1 MVSAW
6 VIWLVVAVGLLVA
19 EMFSLDLVLVMF
31 ASGALAAAVAAG
43 AGAPLVL
50 QALVFALVSVL
61 ALAGVRPLAKR
72 KLEVAK
78 DPIKHGMD
86 AIRGSNALV
95 LERVDDYNGLVKIG
109 GEQWTARAF
118 DSTQVIEP
126 GQTVQVIEV
135 KGATA
140 LVWRQP

>member
-1 MVSAW
+1 
-6 VIWLVVAVGLLVA
+6 
-19 EMFSLDLVLVMF
+19 MFSLDLVLVMF
-31 ASGALAAAVAAG
+31 ASGALAAAIAAG
-43 AGAPLVL
+43 ADAPLLL
-50 QALVFALVSVL
+50 QALVFAVVSVL
-61 ALAGVRPLAKR
+61 ALVGVRPLAQR
-72 KLEVAK
+72 RLSTSV
-78 DPIKHGMD
+78 PNIKHGID
-86 AIRGSNALV
+86 AIKGSNALV

-126 GQTVQVIEV
+126 GQTVQVVEV

>member
-1 MVSAW
+1 MSAW
-6 VIWLVVAVGLLVA
+6 VIWLIVAVGLLVA
-19 EMFSLDLVLVMF
+19 EIFSLDLVLVMF

-43 AGAPLVL
+43 LGSPLLL
-50 QALVFALVSVL
+50 QALVFALVSVASL
-61 ALAGVRPLAKR
+61 VVVRPLAKR
-72 KLEVAK
+72 KFEVAHNSVR
-78 DPIKHGMD
+78 HGID
-86 AIRGSNALV
+86 AIRGADALV
-95 LERVDDYNGLVKIG
+95 LEAVDEHHGLVKIG

-126 GQTVQVIEV
+126 GQTVQVVEV

>member
-1 MVSAW
+1 VSAW

-31 ASGALAAAVAAG
+31 ASGALAAAVASG
-43 AGAPLVL
+43 AGAPLLL

-72 KLEVAK
+72 KIELTR
-78 DPIKHGMD
+78 DPVRHGID
-86 AIRGSNALV
+86 AIRGASALV
-95 LERVDDYNGLVKIG
+95 LAQVDEHNGLVKIG
-109 GEQWTARAF
+109 GEQWTARSF

-126 GQTVQVIEV
+126 GQTVQVVEV

>member
-1 MVSAW
+1 VSAW

-31 ASGALAAAVAAG
+31 ASGALAAAIAAG
-43 AGAPLVL
+43 ADAPLLL
-50 QALVFALVSVL
+50 QALVFAIVSVL
-61 ALAGVRPLAKR
+61 ALVGVRPLAQR
-72 KLEVAK
+72 RLSESM
-78 DPIKHGMD
+78 PNIRHGID
-86 AIRGSNALV
+86 AIKGSSALV
-95 LERVDDYNGLVKIG
+95 LEQVDDHNGLVKIG
-109 GEQWTARAF
+109 GEQWTARSY
-118 DSTQVIEP
+118 DSTQTIEP

>member
-1 MVSAW
+1 MSAW
-6 VIWLVVAVGLLVA
+6 VIWLVVSVGLLVA

-43 AGAPLVL
+43 VGAPLL
-50 QALVFALVSVL
+50 PQALVFALVSVL
-61 ALAGVRPLAKR
+61 ALVGIRPLAQR
-72 KLEVAK
+72 KLGDSV
-78 DPIKHGMD
+78 PTIRHGMD
-86 AIRGSNALV
+86 AIKGSNALV

>member
-1 MVSAW
+1 MSAW
-6 VIWLVVAVGLLVA
+6 VIWLIVAVGLLVA

-31 ASGALAAAVAAG
+31 ASGALGGAIAAG
-43 AGAPLVL
+43 VGAPLLV

-61 ALAGVRPLAKR
+61 SLAVVRPIAKNR
-72 KLEVAK
+72 LDVAQ
-78 DPIKHGMD
+78 DPVKHGID
-86 AIRGSNALV
+86 AIRGADALV
-95 LERVDDYNGLVKIG
+95 LEQVDDYHGLVKIG

-118 DSTQVIEP
+118 DGTQVIEP
-126 GQTVQVIEV
+126 GQTVQVVEV

>member
-1 MVSAW
+1 MSAW
-6 VIWLVVAVGLLVA
+6 VIWLIVAVGLLVA
-19 EMFSLDLVLVMF
+19 EIFSLDLVLVMF

-43 AGAPLVL
+43 VGSPLLL
-50 QALVFALVSVL
+50 QALVFALVSVASL
-61 ALAGVRPLAKR
+61 VVVRPLAKR
-72 KLEVAK
+72 KFEVASNSVR
-78 DPIKHGMD
+78 HGID
-86 AIRGSNALV
+86 AIRGADALV
-95 LERVDDYNGLVKIG
+95 LEAVDEHHGLVKIG

-126 GQTVQVIEV
+126 GQTVQVVEV

>member
-1 MVSAW
+1 VSAW
-6 VIWLVVAVGLLVA
+6 VIWLIVAVGLLVA

-43 AGAPLVL
+43 VGAPLLL
-50 QALVFALVSVL
+50 QAVAFALISVL
-61 ALAGVRPLAKR
+61 SLAAVRPMAKKR
-72 KLEVAK
+72 LEIAK
-78 DPIKHGMD
+78 DPVKHGID
-86 AIRGSNALV
+86 AIRGADALV
-95 LERVDDYNGLVKIG
+95 LEQVDDFHGLVKIG

-126 GQTVQVIEV
+126 GQTVQVVEV

>member
-1 MVSAW
+1 M
-6 VIWLVVAVGLLVA
+6 IWLVVSVGLLVA
-19 EMFSLDLVLVMF
+19 EIFSLDLVLVMF

-43 AGAPLVL
+43 VGAPLL
-50 QALVFALVSVL
+50 PQALVFAVVSVL
-61 ALAGVRPLAKR
+61 ALVGIRPLAQR
-72 KLEVAK
+72 RLTDSVPHVRHGIEA
-78 DPIKHGMD
+78 IK
-86 AIRGSNALV
+86 GSSALV
-95 LERVDDYNGLVKIG
+95 LEQVDDYNGLVKIG